1 MWGGKKCVTRHIL
14 GIGAPWSQ
22 ANLTISHNNQNL
34 NFLGENCG
42 AKHLNST
49 DKINVTEMST
59 EKTNEVRIGLEVHIQ
74 LTSLKTK
81 LFCGCSSDYKGKDP
95 NSLVCPVCLGIPGS
109 LPVLNEKAVEYAV
122 MAALALNCKVSERM
136 FFFRKNYYYPDLPKN
151 FQISQY
157 DKAGGVPLAVDG
169 YLEIDVTK
177 KRKKVR
183 IGRVHLEEDPG
194 RLIHQ
199 GAIDTSPYTLVDYN
213 RSGIALM
220 EIVTEP
226 DLSSP
231 KEARVFLHKLRSIL
245 EHLGI
250 FSGKLEGSMRCDA
263 NISLTGGTRVEVKNI
278 SSFKEVER
286 ALGFEIMRQKNLVK
300 KGLAVKLE
308 TRHWDETR
316 RVTISLRTKEEEHD
330 YRYFPEPDLVPIVIT
345 EDFIENVKVKMPELP
360 EARIQRLV
368 DSYSLPR
375 YDAEVLV
382 SDKVLADFFEVAV
395 KLIDRPKDISNWMM
409 GDLLRN
415 LNENNLELTE
425 TKLSPEHLVEMIKLI
440 EEGVISGKIGK
451 RVLPEMVSTGKHPSQ
466 IIEEKGLVKISSQ
479 DVLRN
484 VVEKVFSNNPKCVE
498 DALMDEN
505 AVNFL
510 VGQLM
515 RATKGKAD
523 PQLANQMIQEKLDSL
538 KAKQN
543 M

>member
-1 MWGGKKCVTRHIL
+1 M
-14 GIGAPWSQ
+14 
-22 ANLTISHNNQNL
+22 
-34 NFLGENCG
+34 
-42 AKHLNST
+42 
-49 DKINVTEMST
+49 
-59 EKTNEVRIGLEVHIQ
+59 
-74 LTSLKTK
+74 
-81 LFCGCSSDYKGKDP
+81 
-95 NSLVCPVCLGIPGS
+95 PGS
-109 LPVLNEKAVEYAV
+109 LPVLNEKSVEYAV
-122 MAALALNCKVSERM
+122 MAALALNCEVSERM

-157 DKAGGVPLAVDG
+157 DKAGGVPLAING
-169 YLEIDVTK
+169 YLEIDVIK
-177 KRKKVR
+177 NRKKVH

-231 KEARVFLHKLRSIL
+231 KEARIFLQKLRSIL

-316 RVTISLRTKEEEHD
+316 RVTVSLRTKEEEHD

-345 EDFIENVKVKMPELP
+345 EDFIEKVKVEMPELP
-360 EARIQRLV
+360 ETRIQRFV
-368 DSYSLPR
+368 DYYSLPM

-382 SDKVLADFFEVAV
+382 SDKALADFFEEAI

-409 GDLLRN
+409 GDLMRN

-425 TKLSPEHLVEMIKLI
+425 TKLSPKHLVEMIKLI

-451 RVLPEMVSTGKHPSQ
+451 RVLPEMVLTGKHPSQ

-479 DVLRN
+479 DVIRDI
-484 VVEKVFSNNPKCVE
+484 VEKVFAVNPKCVE
-498 DALMDEN
+498 DALTDEK

-515 RATKGKAD
+515 RVTKGKAD
-523 PQLANQMIQEKLDSL
+523 PNLANQLIQEKLDSL

>member
-1 MWGGKKCVTRHIL
+1 
-14 GIGAPWSQ
+14 
-22 ANLTISHNNQNL
+22 
-34 NFLGENCG
+34 
-42 AKHLNST
+42 
-49 DKINVTEMST
+49 MSAQ
-59 EKTNEVRIGLEVHIQ
+59 KQQSAVRIGLEVHAQ
-74 LTSLKTK
+74 LTSLETK

-95 NSLVCPVCLGIPGS
+95 NFLVCPVCLGLPGS
-109 LPVLNEKAVEYAV
+109 LPVLNEKSVEYAV
-122 MAALALNCKVSERM
+122 MAALALNCKISERM

-169 YLEIDVTK
+169 HLCIDVDNTEK
-177 KRKKVR
+177 KIR
-183 IGRVHLEEDPG
+183 IGRAHLEEDPG
-194 RLIHQ
+194 RLVHQ

-213 RSGIALM
+213 RSGITLL

-231 KEARVFLHKLRSIL
+231 KEARIFLQKLRSIL

-263 NISLTGGTRVEVKNI
+263 NISLIGGTRVEVKNI

-300 KGLAVKLE
+300 KGMSVQLE

-330 YRYFPEPDLVPIVIT
+330 YRYFPEPDLVPIVISKN
-345 EDFIENVKVKMPELP
+345 FIETAKGQMPELP
-360 EARIQRLV
+360 EARITRFV
-368 DSYSLPR
+368 KDYSLPK

-382 SDKVLADFFEVAV
+382 SDKALADFFEEAV
-395 KLIDRPKDISNWMM
+395 KLYDNPKEISNWMM

-415 LNENNLELTE
+415 LNENNFELQECKITPN
-425 TKLSPEHLVEMIKLI
+425 SLVEMIKLI
-440 EEGVISGKIGK
+440 EDGTISGKIGK
-451 RVLPEMVSTGKHPSQ
+451 RVLPEIVQTGKRPSQ
-466 IIEEKGLVKISSQ
+466 IIKEKGLLKISSRKELQ
-479 DVLRN
+479 EIIEN
-484 VVEKVFSNNPKCVE
+484 VFAQYPKCVT
-498 DALMDEN
+498 DALSDEG
-505 AVNFL
+505 AVHFL

-523 PQLANQMIQEKLDSL
+523 PQLANQLIHEKLKTVKTEKS
-538 KAKQN
+538 
-543 M
+543 

>member
-1 MWGGKKCVTRHIL
+1 MLYCASRHL
-14 GIGAPWSQ
+14 LPSSFE
-22 ANLTISHNNQNL
+22 TIN
-34 NFLGENCG
+34 

-49 DKINVTEMST
+49 AKINVTEMST
-59 EKTNEVRIGLEVHIQ
+59 ENRNEVRIGLEVHAQ

-95 NSLVCPVCLGIPGS
+95 NSLTCPVCLGIPGA

-157 DKAGGVPLAVDG
+157 DQAGGVPLAVDG
-169 YLEIDVTK
+169 YLQIDVGK
-177 KRKKVR
+177 KRKNVR
-183 IGRVHLEEDPG
+183 IGRAHLEEDPG
-194 RLIHQ
+194 RLVHQ

-213 RSGIALM
+213 RSGITLL
-220 EIVTEP
+220 EIVTDP

-231 KEARVFLHKLRSIL
+231 KEARVFLQKLRSIL

-263 NISLTGGTRVEVKNI
+263 NISLIGGTRVEVKNI

-300 KGLAVKLE
+300 KNLAVKHE

-316 RVTISLRTKEEEHD
+316 RVTISLRMKEEEHD

-345 EDFIENVKVKMPELP
+345 EDFIEEVKGEMPELP
-360 EARIQRLV
+360 EARIRRFV
-368 DSYSLPR
+368 DAYSLPK

-382 SDKVLADFFEVAV
+382 SDKALADFFEISV
-395 KLIDRPKDISNWMM
+395 KLYDRPKEISNWMM

-415 LNENNLELTE
+415 LYETNLEITE
-425 TKLSPEHLVEMIKLI
+425 SKITPEHLVEMIRLI
-440 EEGVISGKIGK
+440 EDDVISGKIGK
-451 RVLPEMVSTGKHPSQ
+451 RVLPEIVLTGKHASQ
-466 IIEEKGLVKISSQ
+466 IIEEKGLMKISSPTVLQ
-479 DVLRN
+479 DAL
-484 VVEKVFSNNPKCVE
+484 EKVFMDNPKCVE
-498 DALMDEN
+498 DALADEN

-515 RATKGKAD
+515 KATKGKAD
-523 PQLANQMIQEKLDSL
+523 PQLANEMIHEKLETVR
-538 KAKQN
+538 AKESI
-543 M
+543 